1 MKEESFKDEQGR
13 THTLTYLDNG
23 VLDNESIIFNDEQ
36 GNLHQEEYKNNKL
49 DSRCIRYPNGQIF
62 LELYDDKGELIDLSY
77 RDENRKTT
85 VLWVRGKPTETTEK

>member
-23 VLDNESIIFNDEQ
+23 VLDNESITFNDEQ
-36 GNLHQEEYKNNKL
+36 GNLRQEGYKNNKL
-49 DSRCIRYPNGQIF
+49 ESRCTRYPNGQMF

-85 VLWVRGKPTETTEK
+85 ILWARKPTEATEK